1 MRCFQQL
8 PQQRIPERI
17 DEQSVD
23 DVPPISMDFSVPRF
37 MNRTVEQL
45 VGGFCPSDFEAHP
58 GRGQGGSTDAQASNE
73 TVESTSGAEC
83 VGKEC
88 SH

>member
-1 MRCFQQL
+1 MRCLQQL
-8 PQQRIPERI
+8 PQQRMPERI

-45 VGGFCPSDFEAHP
+45 VGGF
-58 GRGQGGSTDAQASNE
+58 
-73 TVESTSGAEC
+73 
-83 VGKEC
+83 
-88 SH
+88 